1 MPLPQTY
8 ICGGPMRGRHFLRFS
23 AELQT
28 NAVHIKIRT
37 DNEIYEFRTEST
49 KAESQERMYQVQIY
63 D

>member
-1 MPLPQTY
+1 
-8 ICGGPMRGRHFLRFS
+8 MRGRHFLRFS